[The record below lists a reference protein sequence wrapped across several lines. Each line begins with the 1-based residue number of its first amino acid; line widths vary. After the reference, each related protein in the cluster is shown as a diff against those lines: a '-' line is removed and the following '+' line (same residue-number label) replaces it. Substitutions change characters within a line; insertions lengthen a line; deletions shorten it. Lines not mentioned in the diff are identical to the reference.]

1 LRFHVLG
8 IPHTASNK
16 DYLCCAFTQKVV
28 NMCRMVTD
36 LGHHVIHYGNA
47 LSRVDCTE
55 HVNVTVPSDIGPPEF
70 SGSFDTKSPLYQ
82 KFHNITVGEIEK
94 RKQPLDMLL
103 CFWPTAKTIA
113 DAHPNLITIEA
124 GIGYPAGH
132 FAPYKVF
139 ESYAMLHAYRGI
151 GAVGTAD
158 GNGWWYDCVIPNYF
172 DPDDFELGRGG
183 GDYLLFMGLRTIG
196 GDGKGIHIADQ
207 IAKEAGC
214 KLIIAGPGI
223 YQPSGDH
230 VEMVGFCDLIK
241 RKQLMMGARALLAPS
256 LFVEPFCGVAIEA
269 MFCGTP
275 VISSDWGAFAEN
287 NLHGVTGHRCRT
299 MEHFVWAAKNI
310 DRISRIAC
318 RAWAVQNFSLQ
329 RIAPM
334 YEEFWQLVADRY
346 KPGGWYEKRPER
358 TDLDWL
364 MRFYPKQAWE
374 LSR

>member
-1 LRFHVLG
+1 MRFHILG
-8 IPHTASNK
+8 LPHTSSNK
-16 DYLCCAFTQKVV
+16 DYLCCAFTQKIV
-28 NMCRMVTD
+28 NMCAM
-36 LGHHVIHYGNA
+36 LMANGHHVIHYGNA
-47 LSRVDCTE
+47 LSRVACSE
-55 HVNVTVPSDIGPPEF
+55 HVNITDGSDIGPPEL
-70 SGSFDTKSPLYQ
+70 SGSFDTKSPVYQ

-94 RKQPLDMLL
+94 RKRPLDMLL
-103 CFWPTAKTIA
+103 CFWPTHKTIA

-158 GNGWWYDCVIPNYF
+158 GNGWWYDAVIPNYF
-172 DPDDFELGRGG
+172 DPNDFELGRGG

-196 GDGKGIHIADQ
+196 GDGKGIHVADQ
-207 IAKEAGC
+207 IAKEVGC
-214 KLIIAGPGI
+214 KLIIAGPGV
-223 YQPSGDH
+223 YQPSGEH
-230 VEMVGFCDLIK
+230 VEMVGFCDVVK

-256 LFVEPFCGVAIEA
+256 LFVEPFCGVATEA

-287 NLHGVTGHRCRT
+287 NLHGVTGYRCRSFEQFT
-299 MEHFVWAAKNI
+299 WAARNI
-310 DRISRIAC
+310 DQINRIAC

-334 YEEFWQLVADRY
+334 YEEFFHMVADRY
-346 KPGGWYEKRPER
+346 KTGGWYEPNPQR

-374 LSR
+374 IGR